1 MVCLSIEV
9 ISARWCLVYVGL
21 PKYLLCVAECMSLG
35 CGFLVYWCKGLN
47 GDFELLV
54 RVRSSRCSVLR
65 RGEREVLFMLLVCMY
80 FVMVLGLLGFFVNDV
95 LVKEGLGVWSC
106 GLGLVFFSVFVVVS
120 GIVLRWHVASSDLI

>member
-1 MVCLSIEV
+1 
-9 ISARWCLVYVGL
+9 
-21 PKYLLCVAECMSLG
+21 MSLG

-80 FVMVLGLLGFFVNDV
+80 FVMVLGLLVFFVNDV
-95 LVKEGLGVWSC
+95 LAKEGLGVWSC